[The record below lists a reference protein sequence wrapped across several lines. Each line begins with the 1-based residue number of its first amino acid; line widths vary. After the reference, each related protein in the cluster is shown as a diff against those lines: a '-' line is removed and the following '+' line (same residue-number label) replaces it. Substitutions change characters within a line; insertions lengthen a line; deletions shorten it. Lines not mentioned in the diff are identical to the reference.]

1 MTPRDSIFFDE
12 WQACLRAHYIHVIR
26 TNDTVTEPTLRH
38 VLLATGL
45 SEAELAALRAEA
57 LGMADAPEAETI
69 DRAPLPDA
77 ALDDP
82 ALDSDLDEAAYDD
95 TVPAGDTTGEPALE
109 ADVFDDG
116 YDPDADDGTSDA
128 TGPPPNQLSLF

>member
-1 MTPRDSIFFDE
+1 MTPKDSIFFDE

-26 TNDTVTEPTLRH
+26 THDTVTEPTLRH

-57 LGMADAPEAETI
+57 LGMEDAPEVETV

-77 ALDDP
+77 ALADP
-82 ALDSDLDEAAYDD
+82 ALDSDPDEMAYDD
-95 TVPAGDTTGEPALE
+95 LVPAEDTSGETALE
-109 ADVFDDG
+109 ADAFDDED
-116 YDPDADDGTSDA
+116 DPDADDEASDT